1 MITEPIGKEEQMD
14 GSIEE
19 YLMESLV
26 SCEKCHL
33 CNTDCPVCD
42 HRVTHGSFGIN
53 RAIYYG
59 MKWKRFTNELRDLV
73 YSCTTC
79 GRCAATCK
87 QVSRA
92 LPLVEV
98 FEKAR
103 EFLLVEKMIGPM
115 PDQRNVLK
123 NIYRNGNPWGFPPQ
137 ERTKWAEGL
146 DVFYASQKNNVEIL
160 YYVGCATS
168 YDPQS
173 QKIARNLSKILKR
186 AGIDFGILEKEQCS
200 GSEAKRMGETGLF
213 EHLAE
218 ANMKMFE
225 EAGIRHIVTGDPHSF
240 YSFSREY
247 PNRINGLKVEHYTQF
262 LNRLMDERKLSLS
275 TGIQKK
281 VTYHDPCYL
290 GRKSEVFEEPRKLI
304 QKIPGVE
311 FVEMEKCKENSDC
324 CGMGGGRMWMDPP
337 KGLVSS
343 HIIAEKRVKQALDTT
358 AEILLTA
365 CPFCHITLTDA
376 VKGLEKEDSV
386 KVMDITELIAMSL

>member
-1 MITEPIGKEEQMD
+1 MMKDEIRKEEKTD
-14 GSIEE
+14 RSLEE
-19 YLMESLV
+19 YLMDSLV

-33 CNTDCPVCD
+33 CNSDCPVCD
-42 HRVTHGSFGIN
+42 HRVTHGPVGIN
-53 RAIYYG
+53 RAVYYG
-59 MKWKRFTNELRDLV
+59 MKWNHFTKELRDLV

-79 GRCAATCK
+79 GRCVATCK

-92 LPLVEV
+92 LPLVEI

-103 EFLLVEKMIGPM
+103 ELLLVEKMIGPM

-123 NIYRNGNPWGFPPQ
+123 NIYTKGNPWGCPPQ

-146 DVFYASQKNNVEIL
+146 DVFYASKKNNVEIL

-173 QKIARNLSKILKR
+173 QKIAKNLTKILKR

-213 EHLAE
+213 EYLAE
-218 ANMKMFE
+218 ANMKMFT

-247 PNRINGLKVEHYTQF
+247 PNKMNGLKVEHYTQF
-262 LNRLMDERKLSLS
+262 LNRLMDEMKLTLS
-275 TGIQKK
+275 MRIPKK

-304 QKIPGVE
+304 QRIPGVE
-311 FVEMEKCKENSDC
+311 FVEMEKCQENSDC
-324 CGMGGGRMWMDPP
+324 CGMGGGRMWMEPP
-337 KGLVSS
+337 KDLVSS
-343 HIIAEKRVKQALDTT
+343 QVIAEKRVKQAFNTA

-365 CPFCHITLTDA
+365 CPFCNITLTDA
-376 VKGLEKEDSV
+376 VKGLQKEDPL
-386 KVMDITELIAMSL
+386 KVMDITELITMSL